1 MIRNSLRIY
10 KGDIKRICTNYA
22 AIIIIIALA
31 LLPSF
36 YAWFNIKACWDP
48 YSEEATGQIKV
59 AVVNKDRG
67 TALKDKE
74 VNIGDEVVEELKN
87 NKTLGWIFMSEE
99 ESNSALEKGEIY
111 ASITIDE
118 DFSKDITSFLTSDI
132 EKGKIIY
139 SVNEKINAIAP
150 KITVKGATAVQENVN
165 QTVIETVS
173 KVILTGAQSAG
184 YKIKEDV
191 LPKLVEAENILGEMQ
206 GKFGD
211 INSTIDNA
219 DTAVDKISDILRSV
233 QNEMPLIQDTIS
245 NSEDLTK
252 SIENFIETSKQ
263 GLNDLAPAIKEDLNI
278 INKISGDVS
287 NYIDAIIDGINNN
300 SADVPAMI
308 SSLKNK
314 LDSMGKILDS
324 VINVLDKL
332 NNMSINK
339 QLQSVLN
346 DLNSLKKGL
355 DSGYEVISSLEE
367 AVNNSQGIDLS
378 SLENIKTLMGNI
390 NSTTANILNIF
401 DSELVGRINEICD
414 EAFAVAQN
422 ILKTLNLAET
432 KLPEVNDILNSV
444 LDVLGKSSNGLSY
457 LKESLPMAEERINE
471 LKEKMAEAN
480 ESSEIKELIDLLL
493 NDVQTRADFLKSPV
507 EISENDLFPM
517 GNYGSAMT
525 PFYTVLCLWVG
536 QTLLVSMLSVEVH
549 GAYRISEEYF
559 GKLLLFVTIGI
570 IQAVIA
576 ALGDLYILKIYCTN
590 PLAFVLGMIY
600 TGIVFTIL
608 VYTLVSVFGNVG
620 KVIAIILLVLQVA
633 GSGGTFPIQLTPKF
647 FQIINPYLP
656 FTYAISMA
664 RESIGGIVKKV
675 MYRDCGILAIY
686 ILASLVIALVF
697 KKTFNKFMKKFTE
710 KFKESGIGE

>member
-245 NSEDLTK
+245 NSENLTK

-263 GLNDLAPAIKEDLNI
+263 GLNDLAPTIKEDLNI

-287 NYIDAIIDGINNN
+287 KYIDAIIDGINNN

-346 DLNSLKKGL
+346 DLNSLKNGV

-367 AVNNSQGIDLS
+367 AINNSQGIDLS
-378 SLENIKTLMGNI
+378 SLEDIKTLMGNI

-401 DSELVGRINEICD
+401 DSELVGKINEICD
-414 EAFAVAQN
+414 EAFVVAQN

-444 LDVLGKSSNGLSY
+444 LDVLGKSSNGLNY
-457 LKESLPMAEERINE
+457 LKENLPMVEERIND

-507 EISENDLFPM
+507 EITENDLFPM

-536 QTLLVSMLSVEVH
+536 QTLLVSMLSVEAH
-549 GAYRISEEYF
+549 GAYRPSEEYF

-647 FQIINPYLP
+647 FQIMNPYLP

>member
-59 AVVNKDRG
+59 AVVNKDKG
-67 TALKDKE
+67 TSLNNKE

-87 NKTLGWIFMSEE
+87 NKALGWIFMSEE

-287 NYIDAIIDGINNN
+287 NYVDAIIDGINNN

-314 LDSMGKILDS
+314 LESMGKVLDS

-346 DLNSLKKGL
+346 DLNSLKNGL
-355 DSGYEVISSLEE
+355 DSGYKVISSLEE
-367 AVNNSQGIDLS
+367 AINNSQGIDLS

-401 DSELVGRINEICD
+401 DSELVSKINEICD
-414 EAFAVAQN
+414 EAFVVAQN

-457 LKESLPMAEERINE
+457 LKENLPTVEERVNE
-471 LKEKMAEAN
+471 LKKKMAEAN

-507 EISENDLFPM
+507 EISENDLFTM

-549 GAYRISEEYF
+549 GAYKISEEYL

-686 ILASLVIALVF
+686 ILTSLIIALVF
-697 KKTFNKFMKKFTE
+697 KKPFNKFMKKFTK
-710 KFKESGIGE
+710 KFAESGIGE

>member
-245 NSEDLTK
+245 NSENLTK

-263 GLNDLAPAIKEDLNI
+263 GLNDLAPTIKEDLNI

-287 NYIDAIIDGINNN
+287 KYIDAIIDGINNN

-346 DLNSLKKGL
+346 DLNSLKNGV

-367 AVNNSQGIDLS
+367 AINNSQGIDLS
-378 SLENIKTLMGNI
+378 SLEDIKTLMGNI

-401 DSELVGRINEICD
+401 DSELVGKINEICD
-414 EAFAVAQN
+414 EAFVVAQN

-444 LDVLGKSSNGLSY
+444 LDVLGKSSNGLNY
-457 LKESLPMAEERINE
+457 LKENLPMVEERIND

-507 EISENDLFPM
+507 EITENDLFPM

-549 GAYRISEEYF
+549 GAYRPSEEYF

-590 PLAFVLGMIY
+590 PLTFVLGMIY

-647 FQIINPYLP
+647 FQIMNPYLP

-664 RESIGGIVKKV
+664 RESIGGIVKEV

>member
-36 YAWFNIKACWDP
+36 YAWFNIKASWDP

-67 TALKDKE
+67 TTLKDKE

-263 GLNDLAPAIKEDLNI
+263 GLNDLAPTIKEDLNI

-346 DLNSLKKGL
+346 DLNSLKNGV

-401 DSELVGRINEICD
+401 DSELVGKINEICD
-414 EAFAVAQN
+414 EAFVVAQN

-457 LKESLPMAEERINE
+457 LKENLPMVEERINE

-507 EISENDLFPM
+507 EITENDLFPM

-536 QTLLVSMLSVEVH
+536 QTLLVSMLSVEAH
-549 GAYRISEEYF
+549 GAYRPSEEYL
-559 GKLLLFVTIGI
+559 GKLFLFVTIGI

-608 VYTLVSVFGNVG
+608 VYTLVSVFGNAG

>member
-59 AVVNKDRG
+59 AVVNKDKG
-67 TALKDKE
+67 TSLNNKE

-87 NKTLGWIFMSEE
+87 NKALGWIFMSEE

-287 NYIDAIIDGINNN
+287 NYVDAIIDGINNN

-314 LDSMGKILDS
+314 LESMGKVLDS

-346 DLNSLKKGL
+346 DLNSLKNGL
-355 DSGYEVISSLEE
+355 DSGYKVISSLEE
-367 AVNNSQGIDLS
+367 AINNSQGIDLS

-401 DSELVGRINEICD
+401 DSELVSKINEICD
-414 EAFAVAQN
+414 EAFVVAQN

-457 LKESLPMAEERINE
+457 LKENLPTVEERVNE

-507 EISENDLFPM
+507 EISENDLFTM

-549 GAYRISEEYF
+549 GAYKISEEYL

-664 RESIGGIVKKV
+664 RESIGGIVKEV

>member
-59 AVVNKDRG
+59 AVVNKDKG
-67 TALKDKE
+67 TSLNNKE

-87 NKTLGWIFMSEE
+87 NKALGWIFMSEE

-287 NYIDAIIDGINNN
+287 NYVDAIIDGINNN

-314 LDSMGKILDS
+314 LESMGKVLDS

-346 DLNSLKKGL
+346 DLNSLKNGL
-355 DSGYEVISSLEE
+355 DSGYKVISSLEE
-367 AVNNSQGIDLS
+367 AINNSQGIDLS

-401 DSELVGRINEICD
+401 DSELVSKINEICD
-414 EAFAVAQN
+414 EAFVVAQN

-457 LKESLPMAEERINE
+457 LKENLPTVEERVNE

-507 EISENDLFPM
+507 EISENDLFTM

-549 GAYRISEEYF
+549 GAYKISEEYL

-686 ILASLVIALVF
+686 ILASLIIALVF
-697 KKTFNKFMKKFTE
+697 KKPFNKFMKKFTK
-710 KFKESGIGE
+710 KFAESGIGE

>member
-245 NSEDLTK
+245 NSENLTK

-263 GLNDLAPAIKEDLNI
+263 GLNDLAPTIKEDLNI

-287 NYIDAIIDGINNN
+287 KYIDAIIDGINNN

-346 DLNSLKKGL
+346 DLNSLKNGV

-367 AVNNSQGIDLS
+367 AINNSQGIDLS
-378 SLENIKTLMGNI
+378 SLEDIKTLMGNI

-401 DSELVGRINEICD
+401 DSELVGKINEICD
-414 EAFAVAQN
+414 EAFVVAQN

-444 LDVLGKSSNGLSY
+444 LDVLGKSSNGLNY
-457 LKESLPMAEERINE
+457 LKENLPMVEERIND

-507 EISENDLFPM
+507 EITENDLFPM

-549 GAYRISEEYF
+549 GAYRPSEEYF

-647 FQIINPYLP
+647 FQIMNPYLP

>member
-36 YAWFNIKACWDP
+36 YAWFNIKASWDP

-67 TALKDKE
+67 TTLKDKE

-191 LPKLVEAENILGEMQ
+191 LPKLVEAENILGEIQ

-263 GLNDLAPAIKEDLNI
+263 GLNDLAPTIKEDLNI

-346 DLNSLKKGL
+346 DLNSLKNGL
-355 DSGYEVISSLEE
+355 NSGHEVISSLEE

-401 DSELVGRINEICD
+401 DSELVGKINEICD
-414 EAFAVAQN
+414 EAFVVAQN

-457 LKESLPMAEERINE
+457 LKENLPMVEERIND

-507 EISENDLFPM
+507 EITENDLFPM

-536 QTLLVSMLSVEVH
+536 QTLLVSMLSVEAH
-549 GAYRISEEYF
+549 GAYRPSEEYF
-559 GKLLLFVTIGI
+559 GKLFLFVTIGI

-608 VYTLVSVFGNVG
+608 VYTLVSVFGNAG

-686 ILASLVIALVF
+686 ILASLIIALVF
-697 KKTFNKFMKKFTE
+697 KKPFNKFMKKFTK
-710 KFKESGIGE
+710 KFAESGIGE